1 MSERPDV
8 PLRAEFSVEVPG
20 TPDQVWAAL
29 ATAGGI
35 SSWFLPTDIEERE
48 GGALLF
54 HMGEDSSPGTVTGWD
69 PPRRLAYAEPEW
81 ARLAGQPDTPVTP
94 MVSEFLVE
102 ARSGGTC
109 VVRVVSSAFGTGADW
124 EREFFQ
130 DVVRYWKPFFDHQLR
145 LYLGRYAGERATTV
159 EVAAN
164 LPAGDGAAVRSAMA
178 RSLGVDAVGQPVEA
192 LGLTGTVEEI
202 GDPYLIVDVS
212 EPVPGYVSFLGMD
225 GGDGGASAQIGAWL
239 FGAGAEAFAAKAEP
253 EWQAW
258 LQQLVVSEGSD
269 R

>member
-29 ATAGGI
+29 ATGGGI
-35 SSWFLPTDIEERE
+35 SSWFLRTEIDERE
-48 GGALLF
+48 GGALLV
-54 HMGEDSSPGTVTGWD
+54 HMGDDSSPGTVTGWD
-69 PPRRLAYAEPEW
+69 PPHRLAYAEPEW
-81 ARLAGQPDTPVTP
+81 ARLAGRPDSPVTP
-94 MVSEFLVE
+94 LVSEFLVE

-124 EREFFQ
+124 EGEFF
-130 DVVRYWKPFFDHQLR
+130 DEMVKYWKPFFENHLR
-145 LYLGRYAGERATTV
+145 LYLGRFAGAHATTL
-159 EVAAN
+159 EVAAD
-164 LPAGDGAAVRSAMA
+164 LPGDGAAVRAAMA
-178 RSLGVDAVGQPVEA
+178 RSLGVDAAGQPVEA

-212 EPVPGYVSFLGMD
+212 GPVPGYVGLVGMD
-225 GGDGGASAQIGAWL
+225 GRDGGASAQIAAWL
-239 FGAGAEAFAAKAEP
+239 FGAGAEAFVEKAEP
-253 EWQAW
+253 EWRAW
-258 LQQLVVSEGSD
+258 LQELVVSKGN